1 MEIAR
6 AARTARASSDL
17 IMVDNYL
24 DLGVGIVGSAAA
36 SAAALLAV
44 WLAEMVPTCA
54 VPESA
59 VYLMAD
65 ACEVEKRSVRRRV
78 THVASATISDPYF
91 SRQISATWHCLP
103 L

>member
-1 MEIAR
+1 VEIAR

-44 WLAEMVPTCA
+44 WLAEMVP
-54 VPESA
+54 
-59 VYLMAD
+59 
-65 ACEVEKRSVRRRV
+65 R
-78 THVASATISDPYF
+78 
-91 SRQISATWHCLP
+91 
-103 L
+103 